1 MKKYISGIVL
11 FTLLIF
17 GFALVPQAEAQQCAT
32 FNFFTNTFHVPCFNL
47 DNQSFWLDMGLA
59 RSSPAAM
66 VMTNFGVNNPAISD
80 PDCASF
86 DFSTFIFH
94 IPCSYVYGGNYW
106 IDLLL
111 SPDVSTSLDFT
122 IQGYGVNVDNP
133 APGY

>member
-17 GFALVPQAEAQQCAT
+17 GFAMVPQAEAQQCAT

-94 IPCSYVYGGNYW
+94 IPCSYVALTCMEAITGS
-106 IDLLL
+106 ISFSPRMCRLL
-111 SPDVSTSLDFT
+111 SILPYKAT
-122 IQGYGVNVDNP
+122 
-133 APGY
+133 A